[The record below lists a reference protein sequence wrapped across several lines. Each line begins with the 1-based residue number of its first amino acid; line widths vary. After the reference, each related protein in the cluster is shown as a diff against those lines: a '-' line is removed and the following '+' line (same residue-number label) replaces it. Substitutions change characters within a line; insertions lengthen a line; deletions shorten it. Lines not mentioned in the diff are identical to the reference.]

1 MTSEYRHDGPY
12 RRPAKGDLAYRVL
25 KYPGWCN
32 EEDPGGEW
40 LGDVAMEMALPDID
54 WKGFSET
61 LIEKYGGIEAVKE
74 VWFKQYAETLARLD
88 RGPENKE

>member
-40 LGDVAMEMALPDID
+40 LGDVAMDGGESGLVLTKPYQEHSGCWWVKMLVNGCILVVDMN
-54 WKGFSET
+54 T
-61 LIEKYGGIEAVKE
+61 IEVI
-74 VWFKQYAETLARLD
+74 
-88 RGPENKE
+88 

>member
-12 RRPAKGDLAYRVL
+12 GRPAKGDLAYRVL

-40 LGDVAMEMALPDID
+40 LGDVAMDGGESGLVLTEPYQRHNDCWWVKMLVNGSILVVDMN
-54 WKGFSET
+54 T
-61 LIEKYGGIEAVKE
+61 IEVI
-74 VWFKQYAETLARLD
+74 
-88 RGPENKE
+88 